1 MKERMPETA
10 AAETAQAGAEA
21 MHTVGSTAQAGA
33 EAMLAVDGTAQAEE
47 PEKTLEAVR
56 AYFAADRFA
65 TENGAVIEEFG
76 EGYALCSLQVEARHR
91 NAIGAVMGGVLF
103 TLADF
108 AFAVAANWKQVGTVS
123 VHGDI
128 AFLSGVRGKRLLA
141 EARCIRAGRSSCFYQ
156 VDVRD
161 ELGTHVA
168 RVSVTGFTKA

>member
-1 MKERMPETA
+1 MPGTA
-10 AAETAQAGAEA
+10 ASETVTAMETGADTAQAA
-21 MHTVGSTAQAGA
+21 
-33 EAMLAVDGTAQAEE
+33 AVQPEE
-47 PEKTLEAVR
+47 QEKTLEAVR
-56 AYFAADRFA
+56 RYFAADRFA
-65 TENGAVIEEFG
+65 AGSGAVIEEFG